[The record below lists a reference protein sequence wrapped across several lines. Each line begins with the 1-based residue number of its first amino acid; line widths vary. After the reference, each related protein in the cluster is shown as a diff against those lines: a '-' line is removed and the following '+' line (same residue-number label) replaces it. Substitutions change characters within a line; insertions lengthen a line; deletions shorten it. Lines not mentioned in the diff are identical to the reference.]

1 MSPVRGGPD
10 SRRSY
15 RWTTTTPTISTQS
28 RPSSRSTGYYARV
41 NDRGWHPNSIGA
53 FTHDS
58 YMAHVNFGRLRN
70 LSDFAPRRALII
82 TDSAAH
88 SKWFSD
94 IVAEEI
100 GDGAEEIVVKGAR
113 HIDLCD
119 RTDLI
124 SFDALA
130 AFFTQALGD

>member
-1 MSPVRGGPD
+1 MSPVRGGPG

-15 RWTTTTPTISTQS
+15 RWTSTTPTIPTHS
-28 RPSSRSTGYYARV
+28 RPSSWSTEYYARV
-41 NDRGWHPNSIGA
+41 NDRGWQPNSIGA

-70 LSDFAPRRALII
+70 LSDFAPRQALII
-82 TDSAAH
+82 TGSAAH

-100 GDGAEEIVVKGAR
+100 VVKGSR

-124 SFDALA
+124 PFDTLA
-130 AFFTQALGD
+130 AFFMQTLGD

>member
-1 MSPVRGGPD
+1 MSPVRRGPG

-15 RWTTTTPTISTQS
+15 RSTRTTPTIPTHS
-28 RPSSRSTGYYARV
+28 RPSSWNTEYYARV

-58 YMAHVNFGRLRN
+58 YMAHINFGRLRN
-70 LSDFAPRRALII
+70 LADYAPRQALII
-82 TDSAAH
+82 TGSAAH

-100 GDGAEEIVVKGAR
+100 VVKGSR

-124 SFDALA
+124 PFDTLA
-130 AFFTQALGD
+130 AFFMQTLGD

>member
-1 MSPVRGGPD
+1 MSPVRGGPG

-15 RWTTTTPTISTQS
+15 RWTSTTPTIPTHS
-28 RPSSRSTGYYARV
+28 RPSSWSTEYYARV
-41 NDRGWHPNSIGA
+41 NDRGWQPNSIGA

>member
-1 MSPVRGGPD
+1 MSPVRGGPG

-15 RWTTTTPTISTQS
+15 RWTSTTPTIPTHS
-28 RPSSRSTGYYARV
+28 RPSSWSTEYYARV

-70 LSDFAPRRALII
+70 LADFAPRQALII
-82 TDSAAH
+82 TGSAAH

-100 GDGAEEIVVKGAR
+100 VVKG
-113 HIDLCD
+113 
-119 RTDLI
+119 
-124 SFDALA
+124 
-130 AFFTQALGD
+130 